1 MLDLDSGDDAEDI
14 ALDAGCDKPDS
25 FIVYSQGEV
34 VETLQDHSLWIQD
47 SSGNTQPDVATF
59 KMEGQ
64 ELAAKH
70 GVAGVVTVDVN
81 DKAGDVDV
89 NGKAGDVTAQ
99 PGTVCCAV
107 SPHLRAAG
115 PPVSI
120 KHTHAHAHT
129 CACA

>member
-1 MLDLDSGDDAEDI
+1 MICSFVFLC

-107 SPHLRAAG
+107 SPHLRAAYKDML
-115 PPVSI
+115 PQI
-120 KHTHAHAHT
+120 KRMANNYLSNVVTN
-129 CACA
+129 